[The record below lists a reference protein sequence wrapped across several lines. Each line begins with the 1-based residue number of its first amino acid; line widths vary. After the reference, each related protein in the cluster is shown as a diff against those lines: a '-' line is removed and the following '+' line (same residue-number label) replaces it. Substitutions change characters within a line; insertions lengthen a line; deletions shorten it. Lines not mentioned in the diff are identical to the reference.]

1 MRSNHHIQYN
11 KNSPQ
16 SFATPC
22 MHLPRAEMQ
31 KMLAVLSSKPELSF
45 VLVALETPSTT
56 YKIADRHQRF
66 QETTSYNLEQNKM
79 ERQIP
84 IPPKSRMKPR
94 DGQERAIFPSLIFFW
109 GGGGRG
115 GLGFPFILSKI
126 VAS

>member
-31 KMLAVLSSKPELSF
+31 KMLAALSSKPELSF
-45 VLVALETPSTT
+45 VLVAFETPSTT

-66 QETTSYNLEQNKM
+66 QETTSYHLGQNKM
-79 ERQIP
+79 ERQTL
-84 IPPKSRMKPR
+84 IPPKSRMRPR
-94 DGQERAIFPSLIFFW
+94 EGQKRAIFPSLIW
-109 GGGGRG
+109 GGEGRG
-115 GLGFPFILSKI
+115 GLGFPFILSKC
-126 VAS
+126 SFLMG